1 MNLNYPNKMSLLLN
15 YIQNHPKETKRLIG
29 ITLEQFNELVRVATI
44 AEEQLNLEIEQQK
57 KRVNAPGA
65 GSPQKLSSPDQI
77 LLTLDYLRQFET
89 FQSLGVK
96 FEVSESTAHKIFHK
110 WLPILVSFL
119 PPSLLEQ
126 VNDKPGDL
134 EWVQEILCSY
144 ELIVDSTE
152 QPIERP
158 LDNEEQKKYYS
169 GYKKRH
175 TMKQQVIILPNGKDI
190 VDIVVGKPGPTSD
203 INLFQE
209 REKKLA
215 GEQQF
220 KGDKG
225 YIGSEK
231 INTPPHRK
239 PKQGELSEEQK
250 KENKDFS
257 SERIV
262 VEHIIRKIKIFKIA
276 RERFRLRR
284 DIYEQVI
291 LAICGLVRLRIG
303 ALILSS

>member
-1 MNLNYPNKMSLLLN
+1 MSLLLD
-15 YIQNHPKETKRLIG
+15 YIQVHPKETKRLIG
-29 ITLEQFNELVRVATI
+29 IKLEQFYELVRAATI
-44 AEEQLNLEIEQQK
+44 AEEKLNLEIEQQK
-57 KRVNAPGA
+57 KRVNAKGA
-65 GSPQKLSSPDQI
+65 GCHQKLSFTDQI

-110 WLPILVSFL
+110 WLPILVSLL

-134 EWVQEILCSY
+134 EWVQEILCDY

-158 LDNEEQKKYYS
+158 VDNEEQKKYYS

-175 TMKQQVIILPNGKDI
+175 TMKGQYIIFPNGKDI
-190 VDIVVGKPGPTSD
+190 VDVIVGKTGPTSD
-203 INLFQE
+203 IILFQE
-209 REKKLA
+209 REDFFEDKQK
-215 GEQQF
+215 F

-225 YIGSEK
+225 YIGSDK
-231 INTPPHRK
+231 INNPPHRK
-239 PKQGELSEEQK
+239 PKEGELSEEQK

-257 SERIV
+257 SGRIF
-262 VEHIIRKIKIFKIA
+262 VEHAIRTIKIFKVA

-291 LAICGLVRLRIG
+291 LAICGLVRLRIS

>member
-1 MNLNYPNKMSLLLN
+1 MFKYSNNMSLLLKH
-15 YIQNHPKETKRLIG
+15 IQEHPKQTKRLIG
-29 ITLEQFNELVRVATI
+29 INLEQFNELVQVATI
-44 AEEQLNLEIEQQK
+44 AEEKIKKEIEK
-57 KRVNAPGA
+57 DKIRVNAKGA
-65 GSPQKLSSPDQI
+65 GCHQKLSLADQI

-96 FEVSESTAHKIFHK
+96 FEVSESTAHNIFHK

-134 EWVQEILCSY
+134 EWVQEILCDY

-169 GYKKRH
+169 GYKKMH
-175 TMKQQVIILPNGKDI
+175 TMKGQFIILPNGKDI
-190 VDIVVGKPGPTSD
+190 VDVVVGKPGPTSD

-209 REKKLA
+209 RETFLA
-215 GEQQF
+215 HEQGF

-225 YIGSEK
+225 YIGSDK

-239 PKQGELSEEQK
+239 PKEGELSEEQK
-250 KENKDFS
+250 QENKDFS
-257 SERIV
+257 SERIF
-262 VEHIIRKIKIFKIA
+262 VEHTIRTIKIFKIA